1 MFVKIVMKLIDFRNI
16 NEVYIKMLFK
26 MKVDSIEFLL
36 IEIFDLLNEWL
47 WFVKFS
53 IYRIIVIYRYKFV
66 FSLYWW
72 FVVFMSYY
80 RRLSNEINVIIVV
93 NDLYC
98 NGME

>member
-72 FVVFMSYY
+72 FVVFTSDY

-98 NGME
+98 NGTE

>member
-53 IYRIIVIYRYKFV
+53 IYRIIIIYRYKFV

-72 FVVFMSYY
+72 FVVFMSDY

-98 NGME
+98 NGTE

>member
-72 FVVFMSYY
+72 FVVFMSDY

-98 NGME
+98 NGTE

>member
-66 FSLYWW
+66 FLLYWW
-72 FVVFMSYY
+72 FVVFMSDY

-93 NDLYC
+93 KDLYC
-98 NGME
+98 NGTE

>member
-53 IYRIIVIYRYKFV
+53 IYRIIVIYR
-66 FSLYWW
+66 
-72 FVVFMSYY
+72 
-80 RRLSNEINVIIVV
+80 
-93 NDLYC
+93 
-98 NGME
+98 

>member
-66 FSLYWW
+66 FLLYWW
-72 FVVFMSYY
+72 FVVFMSDY

-98 NGME
+98 NGTE

>member
-72 FVVFMSYY
+72 FVVFMSDY

-93 NDLYC
+93 NDLLF
-98 NGME
+98 

>member
-72 FVVFMSYY
+72 FVVFMSDY
-80 RRLSNEINVIIVV
+80 RRLSNEIKVIIVV

-98 NGME
+98 NGTE

>member
-53 IYRIIVIYRYKFV
+53 IYCIIVIYCYKFV
-66 FSLYWW
+66 FLLYWW
-72 FVVFMSYY
+72 FVVFMLDYW
-80 RRLSNEINVIIVV
+80 RLSNEINVIIVV
-93 NDLYC
+93 KDLYC

>member
-72 FVVFMSYY
+72 LVVFMSDY

-98 NGME
+98 NGTE

>member
-72 FVVFMSYY
+72 FVVFMSDY

>member
-72 FVVFMSYY
+72 FVVFMSDY

-93 NDLYC
+93 KDLYC

>member
-72 FVVFMSYY
+72 FVVFMSDY

-93 NDLYC
+93 NDLYY
-98 NGME
+98 NGTE

>member
-72 FVVFMSYY
+72 FVVFMSDY

-93 NDLYC
+93 KDLYC
-98 NGME
+98 NGTE

>member
-66 FSLYWW
+66 FSLYWCG
-72 FVVFMSYY
+72 
-80 RRLSNEINVIIVV
+80 I
-93 NDLYC
+93 
-98 NGME
+98 

>member
-53 IYRIIVIYRYKFV
+53 IYFIIVIYRYKFV

-72 FVVFMSYY
+72 FVVFMSDY

-98 NGME
+98 NGTE